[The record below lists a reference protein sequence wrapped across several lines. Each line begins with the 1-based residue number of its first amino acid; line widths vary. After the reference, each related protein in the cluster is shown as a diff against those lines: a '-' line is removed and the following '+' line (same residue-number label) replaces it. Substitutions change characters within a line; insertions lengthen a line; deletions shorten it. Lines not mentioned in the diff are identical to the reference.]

1 MYLVLI
7 KRSSQ
12 GLFGTAKTVKTIEE
26 LMEINLNEVCDT

>member
-12 GLFGTAKTVKTIEE
+12 GLFGTAKTVEIIKE
-26 LMEINLNEVCDT
+26 LMEINLNEVYDT